1 MEIYCGTDIIEVA
14 RIKDAIDNTK
24 GFKENIYSTNEIE
37 NIDNIKSYMK
47 YERYAGRFA
56 AKEAIYKALSKL
68 LIENNFNIGFTDL
81 EIENDK
87 ELRNRPKVNI
97 LNERL
102 KQLLEEKNVRID
114 VSISHVNDNAVANAV
129 SYIG

>member
-24 GFKENIYSTNEIE
+24 GFKENIYSAREIAD
-37 NIDNIKSYMK
+37 IDDIKSYMR

-56 AKEAIYKALSKL
+56 AKEAVYKAISKFVT
-68 LIENNFNIGFTDL
+68 ENKINIGFTDV

-97 LNERL
+97 LNEEL
-102 KQLLEEKNVRID
+102 KKIKKEKNIKID

-129 SYIG
+129 AYIE

>member
-24 GFKENIYSTNEIE
+24 GFKENIYSVREIAD
-37 NIDNIKSYMK
+37 IDNIKSYMR

-56 AKEAIYKALSKL
+56 AKEAVYKAISK
-68 LIENNFNIGFTDL
+68 IITENKINICFTDV
-81 EIENDK
+81 EIENVK
-87 ELRNRPKVNI
+87 ELRNRPRVNI

-102 KQLLEEKNVRID
+102 KKLFEEKNIKID

-129 SYIG
+129 AYIG

>member
-24 GFKENIYSTNEIE
+24 GFKENIYSAKEIAD
-37 NIDNIKSYMK
+37 IDDIKSYMR

-56 AKEAIYKALSKL
+56 AKEAVYKAISKFVT
-68 LIENNFNIGFTDL
+68 ENKINIGFTDV

-97 LNERL
+97 LNEEL
-102 KQLLEEKNVRID
+102 KKLFEEKNIKID

-129 SYIG
+129 AYIG

>member
-24 GFKENIYSTNEIE
+24 DFKENIYSAREIAD
-37 NIDNIKSYMK
+37 IDDIKSYMR

-56 AKEAIYKALSKL
+56 AKEAVYKAISKI
-68 LIENNFNIGFTDL
+68 LIENNFNIGFTDI
-81 EIENDK
+81 EIENVK
-87 ELRNRPKVNI
+87 ELRNRPRVNI
-97 LNERL
+97 LNETL
-102 KQLLEEKNVRID
+102 NKLFTEKNVKID

-129 SYIG
+129 AYIE

>member
-24 GFKENIYSTNEIE
+24 GFKENIYSAREIAD
-37 NIDNIKSYMK
+37 IDDIKSYMR

-56 AKEAIYKALSKL
+56 AKEAVYKAISKFVT
-68 LIENNFNIGFTDL
+68 ENKINIGFTDV

-97 LNERL
+97 LNEEL
-102 KQLLEEKNVRID
+102 KKLFEEKNIKID

-129 SYIG
+129 AYIG

>member
-24 GFKENIYSTNEIE
+24 GFKENIYSVREIGD
-37 NIDNIKSYMK
+37 IDNIKSYMK

-56 AKEAIYKALSKL
+56 AKEAIYKAISKL
-68 LIENNFNIGFTDL
+68 LIENNINMGFTDI
-81 EIENDK
+81 EIENVK
-87 ELRNRPKVNI
+87 ELRNRPRVNI
-97 LNERL
+97 LNENL
-102 KQLLEEKNVRID
+102 KKLFEEKNIKID

-129 SYIG
+129 AYIE

>member
-24 GFKENIYSTNEIE
+24 GFKENIYSAREIAD
-37 NIDNIKSYMK
+37 IDDIKSYMR

-56 AKEAIYKALSKL
+56 AKEAVYKAISKFVT
-68 LIENNFNIGFTDL
+68 ENKINIGFTDV

-97 LNERL
+97 LNEEL
-102 KQLLEEKNVRID
+102 KKLFEEKNIKMD

-129 SYIG
+129 AYIG

>member
-24 GFKENIYSTNEIE
+24 GFKENIYSAREIAD
-37 NIDNIKSYMK
+37 IDDIKSYMR

-56 AKEAIYKALSKL
+56 AKEAVYKAISK
-68 LIENNFNIGFTDL
+68 IVTENKINIGFTDV
-81 EIENDK
+81 EIENDR

-97 LNERL
+97 LNKDL
-102 KQLLEEKNVRID
+102 KKLFEEKNVRID

-129 SYIG
+129 AYIG

>member
-24 GFKENIYSTNEIE
+24 GFKENIYSAREIAD
-37 NIDNIKSYMK
+37 IDDIKSYMR

-56 AKEAIYKALSKL
+56 AKEAVYKAISKI
-68 LIENNFNIGFTDL
+68 LIENNFNIGFTDI
-81 EIENDK
+81 EIENVK
-87 ELRNRPKVNI
+87 ELRNRPRVNI
-97 LNERL
+97 LNENL
-102 KQLLEEKNVRID
+102 NKLFTEKNVKID

-129 SYIG
+129 AYIE